1 MFSNSKH
8 FWGMKIRKYYSINEV
23 IGMMELVLKRAV
35 MAFTT
40 MNTLS
45 NIHATVVTTR
55 ESTL

>member
-1 MFSNSKH
+1 
-8 FWGMKIRKYYSINEV
+8 MKIRKYYSINEV

>member
-8 FWGMKIRKYYSINEV
+8 FGGMKIRKYYSINEV
-23 IGMMELVLKRAV
+23 IGMIELVLKRAV
-35 MAFTT
+35 MAFTA